1 LPRFPFPECG
11 EEQQEEAMKHLQ
23 HATLALALLAG
34 SGAARAQTTIV
45 TPAPVQRDTVVTAP
59 APVELTPVQRQ
70 TIYRTI
76 VRAPVTRAPAAVEY
90 RVGTP
95 VPRSV
100 HLYPMPHDV
109 VVQVPAVRTYRY
121 MVVNHQVVL
130 VDPATS
136 QVVAELGD

>member
-1 LPRFPFPECG
+1 
-11 EEQQEEAMKHLQ
+11 MKHI
-23 HATLALALLAG
+23 HEAAIAVALLA
-34 SGAARAQTTIV
+34 SAGAAVAQTTII
-45 TPAPVQRDTVVTAP
+45 TREPAPAQSETIVTAP

-76 VRAPVTRAPAAVEY
+76 VRAPAARAPAAVEY
-90 RVGTP
+90 RIGAR
-95 VPRSV
+95 VPHTVR
-100 HLYPMPHDV
+100 LYPLPHDV

-121 MVVNHQVVL
+121 MVVNDQVVL